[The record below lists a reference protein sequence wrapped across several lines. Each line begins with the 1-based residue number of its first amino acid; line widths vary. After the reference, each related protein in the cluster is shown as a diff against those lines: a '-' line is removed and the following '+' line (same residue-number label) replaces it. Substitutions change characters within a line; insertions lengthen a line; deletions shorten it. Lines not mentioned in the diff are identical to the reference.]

1 MFSML
6 PVKDINAVR
15 CACEENG
22 VEFGNTYMTQLEES
36 NGVTGFCIYDILEAA
51 VIIRLINVPDN
62 ETLIMTDTMLRAVMN
77 RAELMG
83 CKTAVLSESLGG
95 LLEQLIKKRGFKETM
110 DIESFLHSCG
120 H

>member
-1 MFSML
+1 MFYML
-6 PVKDINAVR
+6 PVNDINAVR
-15 CACEENG
+15 RTCEENG
-22 VEFGNTYMTQLEES
+22 IEFGNTYMTQLEES
-36 NGVTGFCIYDILEAA
+36 KGVTGFSIYDIFKDT
-51 VIIRLINVPDN
+51 VIIRLIDVPDD

-95 LLEQLIKKRGFKETM
+95 LLEQLIKKRGFKENM